1 MSASTDV
8 APSPSAPA
16 TSPCQ
21 EKLDRLGWVAGDVY
35 LVHGVAV
42 EIRTT
47 SPRFG
52 RWLRQTLDTHRASG
66 DPEAR
71 FSVAV
76 GDEGAGSTSIHTL
89 YRGIVPLVRSRRVA
103 TLARTL
109 LDELEAFSY
118 PRRDDAV
125 FVYGTVVELD
135 GQTALIPSYLAPY
148 LARSRR
154 LIESMGIRMSSGPA
168 VAIEASTGRL
178 RSVPTRLEIP
188 RGAVGRFAARGG
200 SPSEVVDI
208 RRPTGVDVVC
218 WFDREVEESVR
229 PVTRARALY
238 TLASDAANLE
248 RLAGVA
254 LEALGRLVADA
265 RCFELRGDTPRVMLS
280 ALVGAVRDRPAATG

>member
-8 APSPSAPA
+8 AAPPSAPA
-16 TSPCQ
+16 TNPCQ
-21 EKLDRLGWVAGDVY
+21 EKLDRLGWVMGDVY
-35 LVHGVAV
+35 RVHGVAV

-52 RWLRQTLDTHRASG
+52 RWMRQTLDTHRASG

-76 GDEGAGSTSIHTL
+76 GDEDPGSTSIHTL
-89 YRGIVPLVRSRRVA
+89 YRGIVPLVRSRRVS

-125 FVYGTVVELD
+125 FVYATVVELD
-135 GQTALIPSYLAPY
+135 GQTVLIPSYLAPY

-154 LIESMGIRMSSGPA
+154 LIEAKGIRMSSGPA
-168 VAIEASTGRL
+168 VAVEASTGRL
-178 RSVPTRLEIP
+178 RSAATRLEVP
-188 RGAVGRFAARGG
+188 RGVAGRFAAREG

-218 WFDREVEESVR
+218 WFDRAVQEPMR

-238 TLASDAANLE
+238 TLASDTANLE
-248 RLAGVA
+248 PMGGEA

-265 RCFELRGDTPRVMLS
+265 RCFELRGDTPRAMLTS
-280 ALVGAVRDRPAATG
+280 LVGAVRDRPAATA